1 METNSYKM
9 ISLPEVRD
17 RVKLRLKQFNT
28 TINDDAID
36 LFIMDASRDIMS
48 KKKVEPKTESIEIV
62 DFAAPL
68 PCDFDT
74 LLAIVTSALISEA
87 LWFMFFKPKPFCSIF
102 FLNPIPLSKY
112 VICVFLSL
120 IFSISNLMA
129 TAPEYLML
137 L

>member
-48 KKKVEPKTESIEIV
+48 KKKVEPY
-62 DFAAPL
+62 
-68 PCDFDT
+68 
-74 LLAIVTSALISEA
+74 LLSS
-87 LWFMFFKPKPFCSIF
+87 
-102 FLNPIPLSKY
+102 
-112 VICVFLSL
+112 SL
-120 IFSISNLMA
+120 IDHGLSTSPRSFKILNSPTLK
-129 TAPEYLML
+129 
-137 L
+137 

>member
-48 KKKVEPKTESIEIV
+48 KKKVEPKTASIEIC
-62 DFAAPL
+62 DYAAP
-68 PCDFDT
+68 
-74 LLAIVTSALISEA
+74 
-87 LWFMFFKPKPFCSIF
+87 
-102 FLNPIPLSKY
+102 
-112 VICVFLSL
+112 
-120 IFSISNLMA
+120 
-129 TAPEYLML
+129 
-137 L
+137 